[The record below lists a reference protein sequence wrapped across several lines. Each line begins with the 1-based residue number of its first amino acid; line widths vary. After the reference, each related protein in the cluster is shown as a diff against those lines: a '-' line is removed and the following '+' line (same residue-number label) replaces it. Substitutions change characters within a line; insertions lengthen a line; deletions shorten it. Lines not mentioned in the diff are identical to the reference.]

1 MFTADGMRITWC
13 LAAALAH
20 IIIIAVQRFEPVL
33 KKRRFGGS
41 GSNRLTWR
49 TWALKLWYQQKN
61 GELER
66 RSLSKIEQG
75 GTGGLQ
81 PPRQGSVGLEA
92 PQEQQG
98 VWGAAAP
105 R

>member
-1 MFTADGMRITWC
+1 MVSNC
-13 LAAALAH
+13 
-20 IIIIAVQRFEPVL
+20 IAVQRFEPVF

-49 TWALKLWYQQKN
+49 TWALKLWYQKN

-66 RSLSKIEQG
+66 RSLSKICEG
-75 GTGGLQ
+75 ARGAAG
-81 PPRQGSVGLEA
+81 PR
-92 PQEQQG
+92 QG

-105 R
+105 Q